1 MFLQNKYM
9 KLYFKLVE
17 VEDNDMYTEKHHVI
31 PRCLGGSNDTSN
43 LVSLSARKHFLCHYL
58 LIKMVP
64 VKSPEFWKLIK
75 AFNMMNSASDNQERY
90 LNSRL
95 YEKNRKLFAE
105 SMSILQQGKNNS
117 QYGTVWIYCPMTLIS
132 RKVPKH
138 EIQTYLDN
146 GCEKGRIVDI
156 QKFINNNRA
165 KENINKNKS
174 LEREYNTNLDN
185 GCEKER
191 VVNIRKF
198 INNNHTKENINKN
211 KSLEGEY
218 NKLLLEYYEENE
230 VKQIFKDWKSSGLS
244 LISFCKVN
252 SLIYKYKNLHVKFKK
267 FNLISSNTNMWVCNS
282 DGKIISI
289 KIEDY
294 EKYKADGF
302 KAGRQWS
309 RRRDSNSQLMA

>member
-17 VEDNDMYTEKHHVI
+17 VEDNDVYTEKHHII
-31 PRCLGGSNDTSN
+31 PRCLGGSDDTSN

-64 VKSPEFWKLIK
+64 IKSPEFWKLIK
-75 AFNMMNSASDNQERY
+75 AFNMMNSAGDNHERY
-90 LNSRL
+90 WNSHL
-95 YEKNRKLFAE
+95 YEKHKKLFAE

-117 QYGTVWIYCPMTLIS
+117 QYGTVWIYCPMTLVS
-132 RKVPKH
+132 RKIPKH

-146 GCEKGRIVDI
+146 GCEKGRIIDI

-165 KENINKNKS
+165 KENVNKNKS
-174 LEREYNTNLDN
+174 LE
-185 GCEKER
+185 K
-191 VVNIRKF
+191 
-198 INNNHTKENINKN
+198 
-211 KSLEGEY
+211 EY

-267 FNLISSNTNMWVCNS
+267 FYLISSNTNMWVCNS

-309 RRRDSNSQLMA
+309 RRRGSNSQLMA